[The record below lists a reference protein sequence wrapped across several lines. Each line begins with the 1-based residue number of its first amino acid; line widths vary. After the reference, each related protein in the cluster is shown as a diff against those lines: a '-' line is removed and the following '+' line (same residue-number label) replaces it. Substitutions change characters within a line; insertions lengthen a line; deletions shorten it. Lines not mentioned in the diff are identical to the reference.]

1 MNKLPVHISA
11 GNTKMG
17 AIPSFSLPSGASCS
31 PSACKTCYCEGCYAR
46 KLERLRPSVRNAYAE
61 NFSLAQR
68 NLPSLESY
76 LAWYFDAP
84 NAPRMFRIHVS
95 GDFFSREYLD
105 MWLRVIRSH
114 PGTRFLAFTKRY
126 DLFAAIEREVLP
138 ENFRLVLSAWPGV
151 EMPSALLGYYP
162 VAYMQDGR
170 ETRVP
175 ADAMPCSG
183 NCSACAKCWDLSG
196 GQSVVFHKH

>member
-31 PSACKTCYCEGCYAR
+31 PSACKTCFCEGCYAR
-46 KLERLRPSVRNAYAE
+46 KLERLRPSVRDLFA
-61 NFSLAQR
+61 
-68 NLPSLESY
+68 LESY
-76 LAWYFDAP
+76 LAWWFGSP
-84 NAPRMFRIHVS
+84 NDPRMFRIHVS

-114 PGTRFLAFTKRY
+114 PGTKFLAFTKQY
-126 DLFAAIEREVLP
+126 DLVAAINREIFP
-138 ENFRLVLSAWPGV
+138 GNFRLVLSAWPGV
-151 EMPSALLGYYP
+151 EMPSALLGYCP

-175 ADAMPCSG
+175 MDAMPCSG
-183 NCSACAKCWDLSG
+183 NCSACAKCWELSG

>member
-31 PSACKTCYCEGCYAR
+31 LSACKTCFCEGCYAR
-46 KLERLRPSVRNAYAE
+46 KLEHLRPSVRNAYAE
-61 NFSLAQR
+61 NFSLAQ
-68 NLPSLESY
+68 NDLFALESY
-76 LAWYFDAP
+76 LAWWFGSP
-84 NAPRMFRIHVS
+84 NDPRMFRIHVS

-114 PGTRFLAFTKRY
+114 PGTKLLAFTKRY
-126 DLFAAIEREVLP
+126 DLFAAIGRETLP
-138 ENFRLVLSAWPGV
+138 ENFHPVLSAWPGV
-151 EMPSALLGYYP
+151 EIPTNLMGYYP
-162 VAYMQDGR
+162 VAFMQDGR